1 MKIKGKYR
9 RKGEDERKFQAKDE
23 PNKRVDEK
31 QISE

>member
-1 MKIKGKYR
+1 MKTKGKRR
-9 RKGEDERKFQAKDE
+9 RKGEDKRKFQEKDE